1 MGGMQG
7 RCRGDMGEIQGRC
20 RGDMGK
26 TWGRYGGG
34 MTCGMVGRICAAASK
49 SRRITAVW
57 YLVRARV
64 RVRVRAE
71 DLEG

>member
-1 MGGMQG
+1 
-7 RCRGDMGEIQGRC
+7 
-20 RGDMGK
+20 
-26 TWGRYGGG
+26 

-64 RVRVRAE
+64 RVRAE
-71 DLEG
+71 DLEGQGSGFGLGFGLRARVRAAVGYSSTASRREYETIE